1 MTDTPRIAILVDAD
15 NVEAAHIRFAVEDA
29 RARGRVVIRRAVGR
43 LNSIRGREK
52 VLTDLGFSAEVA
64 FSGARATKDTADL
77 MIAQTGI
84 RLAERGTVE
93 IVALVSSDSDF
104 ATIARGIAES
114 GVEVIG
120 YGKANTPAAFREAVS
135 AFIAFPEGGAGET
148 TPEGPSAR
156 DLDKVRRVITA
167 QLDRR
172 GRARP
177 QAVGSQLNRAFDGNY
192 KRHFGVKTLHELVEQ
207 VGGFEIGDEPGG
219 QGVSAQILRRK
230 GEAQGR

>member
-15 NVEAAHIRFAVEDA
+15 NVDAAHIRFAVDDA

-43 LNSIRGREK
+43 LSSIRGREK
-52 VLTDLGFSAEVA
+52 ALAEMGFSAEVA

-93 IVALVSSDSDF
+93 VIALVSSDSDF

-120 YGKANTPAAFREAVS
+120 YGRANTPAAFREAVS
-135 AFIAFPEGGAGET
+135 EFVAFPENGAKAET
-148 TPEGPSAR
+148 PGKPVSR
-156 DLDKVRRVITA
+156 DVDKAKRIINA
-167 QLDRR
+167 QLDRK
-172 GRARP
+172 GRART
-177 QAVGSQLNRAFDGNY
+177 QTVGSQLNRAFEGIY
-192 KRHFGVKTLHELVEQ
+192 KAHFGVKTLHELVDLL
-207 VGGFEIGDEPGG
+207 GGFEISDEPGG
-219 QGVSAQILRRK
+219 QGVSAQVLRRK
-230 GEAQGR
+230 D

>member
-15 NVEAAHIRFAVEDA
+15 NVDAAHIRFAVDDA

-43 LNSIRGREK
+43 LSSIKGREK

-93 IVALVSSDSDF
+93 IIALVSSDSDF

-120 YGKANTPAAFREAVS
+120 YGKANTPAAFREAV
-135 AFIAFPEGGAGET
+135 ATFTAFPENGAGGAE
-148 TPEGPSAR
+148 PERSGPRDIEKAR
-156 DLDKVRRVITA
+156 RIVTA
-167 QLDRR
+167 QLDRK
-172 GRARP
+172 GRART
-177 QAVGSQLNRAFDGNY
+177 QTVGSQLNRAFDGNY
-192 KRHFGVKTLHELVEQ
+192 KTRFGVRTLHELVEMI
-207 VGGFEIGDEPGG
+207 GGFEIVDEPGG
-219 QGVSAQILRRK
+219 QGVSAQMLRRK
-230 GEAQGR
+230 A

>member
-1 MTDTPRIAILVDAD
+1 MTDTLRIAILVDAD
-15 NVEAAHIRFAVEDA
+15 NVEAAHIRFAVDDA

-77 MIAQTGI
+77 MLAQIGI

-93 IVALVSSDSDF
+93 VIALVSSDSDF

-120 YGKANTPAAFREAVS
+120 YGKANTPAAFREAVAS
-135 AFIAFPEGGAGET
+135 FTAFPEDGAGGAE
-148 TPEGPSAR
+148 PERGAAR
-156 DLDKVRRVITA
+156 DADKARRIINA
-167 QLDRR
+167 QLDRK

-177 QAVGSQLNRAFDGNY
+177 QTIGSQLNRAFDGNY
-192 KRHFGVKTLHELVEQ
+192 KAKFGVKTLHELVARI
-207 VGGFEIGDEPGG
+207 GGFEIVDMPGG
-219 QGVSAQILRRK
+219 HGVSAQTLRRK
-230 GEAQGR
+230 E